1 MLQAHDLVPHFNVA
15 VLSGERFA
23 YAEIWQRKNLVLILL
38 PQSEATA
45 GATYVS
51 RLTVQISKL
60 NGNDTALVITR
71 DRVPGLPSPGV
82 VVADRWGEI
91 QYVADASGVD
101 DLPSPQELIEW
112 LQYVQSQCPECEG
125 EAE

>member
-15 VLSGERFA
+15 VLGGERFA

-38 PQSEATA
+38 PQSEPAA
-45 GATYVS
+45 GAKYVS
-51 RLTVQISKL
+51 RLTVQTSKL

-71 DRVPGLPSPGV
+71 DRVCGLPSPGV